1 MELQD
6 GLKGGFTRWK
16 VHTLI
21 LSIACWS
28 LEEDS
33 ITIFKFRGG
42 RMSWVEWLRFV
53 KEAQGKKISDLGV
66 SLPSLVDVSSTTE
79 PGEYSGQDSV
89 VNLPVSQK
97 Q

>member
-1 MELQD
+1 
-6 GLKGGFTRWK
+6 
-16 VHTLI
+16 
-21 LSIACWS
+21 
-28 LEEDS
+28 
-33 ITIFKFRGG
+33 
-42 RMSWVEWLRFV
+42 MSGVEWLRFF
-53 KEAQGKKISDLGV
+53 KEAQARKISDPGV

>member
-1 MELQD
+1 M
-6 GLKGGFTRWK
+6 
-16 VHTLI
+16 
-21 LSIACWS
+21 
-28 LEEDS
+28 
-33 ITIFKFRGG
+33 
-42 RMSWVEWLRFV
+42 RFF
-53 KEAQGKKISDLGV
+53 KEAQARKISDPGV